1 MPPECWSRSRITGT
15 WNEGRAG
22 GIARDIDLA
31 LTVRLVAPPATPDV
45 ASASAAPPPSG
56 VAELGLSPREQE
68 VLPLLAWGQTNQ
80 QIGQAIGI
88 SRRAATVHIASILDK
103 LGVASRAVAV
113 ARVHR
118 DRLV

>member
-1 MPPECWSRSRITGT
+1 
-15 WNEGRAG
+15 
-22 GIARDIDLA
+22 
-31 LTVRLVAPPATPDV
+31 
-45 ASASAAPPPSG
+45 
-56 VAELGLSPREQE
+56 
-68 VLPLLAWGQTNQ
+68 LLAWGQTNQ

>member
-22 GIARDIDLA
+22 GIERDIDLA
-31 LTVRLVAPPATPDV
+31 LTVQQASPPSTPGPAPSRVT
-45 ASASAAPPPSG
+45 PPSG

-88 SRRAATVHIASILDK
+88 SPRAATVHVASILDK
-103 LGVASRAVAV
+103 LGVASRAVV

-118 DRLV
+118 DRLI